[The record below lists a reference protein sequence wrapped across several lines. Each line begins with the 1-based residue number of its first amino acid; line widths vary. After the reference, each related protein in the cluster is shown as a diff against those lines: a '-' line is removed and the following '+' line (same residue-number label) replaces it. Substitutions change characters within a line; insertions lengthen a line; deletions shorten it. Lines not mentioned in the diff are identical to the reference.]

1 MKKVKGILL
10 LIVFLFIPFL
20 KLEALSD
27 DSYVTWQLD
36 RGIFAHQYKKGNDRI
51 TNLAMMEV
59 NGRISYCVEPG
70 ISAQKDAM
78 YSSTYDINDTHI
90 GFYVVAAI
98 VGLLVGQF
106 VDWMNKR
113 LPENKKILTTDLF
126 REYKIDFRPNYIL
139 MLVTSAIYVGLVYY
153 FGVKGSIIE
162 NLELIKNLLL
172 VPMLLSVFVIDYNK
186 QIIPNRLNLT
196 MFEVG
201 LVIAFLYGFSNVAI
215 TIDML
220 FGMLIGG
227 GIFLIITL
235 IGRLIY
241 GKEAMGFGDVKFM
254 AALGLYFGF
263 VNTALI
269 SLTSFL
275 LGAII
280 GIILIVFKVK
290 KSNEYMPFGPFIV
303 MAALICIFV
312 PSEIL
317 LNVLKTIFTLGI
329 SK

>member
-1 MKKVKGILL
+1 
-10 LIVFLFIPFL
+10 
-20 KLEALSD
+20 
-27 DSYVTWQLD
+27 
-36 RGIFAHQYKKGNDRI
+36 
-51 TNLAMMEV
+51 
-59 NGRISYCVEPG
+59 
-70 ISAQKDAM
+70 M
-78 YSSTYDINDTHI
+78 YINDTHI
-90 GFYVVAAI
+90 GFFIGAAI
-98 VGLLVGQF
+98 LGLFVGQLIE
-106 VDWMNKR
+106 WISKR
-113 LPENKKILTTDLF
+113 LPENKKIISRDIF
-126 REYKIDFRPNYIL
+126 RTLKIQFKPNYIL
-139 MLVTSAIYVGLVYY
+139 MLLTSAIYVGLIY
-153 FGVKGSIIE
+153 FIGIQKSLIG
-162 NLELIKNLLL
+162 NLELIEYLLL
-172 VPMLLSVFVIDYNK
+172 VPMLLSAFIIDYK
-186 QIIPNRLNLT
+186 SKIIPNRLNLT

-201 LVIAFLYGFSNVAI
+201 IVIAFLYGFSNVAI

-280 GIILIVFKVK
+280 GIMLIVFKVK

-317 LNVLKTIFTLGI
+317 LNVLKAIFTLGI